1 MRMKGNARATTV
13 ARGTPVAICSN
24 GGKNGVMTSLRVAIG
39 VIWVLSFV
47 AGRGLWVSAKPSA
60 ITATSAEITAQA
72 EHAGGTVAGGSL
84 MEPDDSS
91 PSNDSRVDL
100 FGNEIEEA
108 VADYRIDLRGGIYER
123 HSPDTE
129 VARLGSPTT

>member
-1 MRMKGNARATTV
+1 MKATLVPRMSRV
-13 ARGTPVAICSN
+13 APPLLFSEWRQN
-24 GGKNGVMTSLRVAIG
+24 GGMRCLRAAIG

-47 AGRGLWVSAKPSA
+47 AGRALWVSAQPSA

-72 EHAGGTVAGGSL
+72 KRSGRTVAGASL
-84 MEPDDSS
+84 MEPHDSS
-91 PSNDSRVDL
+91 PSNDPRVDL

-123 HSPDTE
+123 HSPETE